1 VETTSRGAAEAASVM
16 ARNAETAQWGVF
28 MELTFET
35 NRIHIR
41 FQADE
46 NSFYHRAYQ
55 FSPPGSGIALWVD
68 SATFP
73 P

>member
-1 VETTSRGAAEAASVM
+1 
-16 ARNAETAQWGVF
+16 